1 MHRSRA
7 TTQDPTVA
15 VETSMKGP
23 AMAQGSGRPSLRE
36 RIIAR
41 DEGRCAYCGEVF
53 PEPQLTIDHVEPR
66 MRGGDQSEGNLVT
79 ACRACNT
86 RKGSA
91 PAWAYLADRPQEREM
106 FLRHATAVWPRLRRA
121 IEEAARRERPR

>member
-1 MHRSRA
+1 MTAAASDEGI
-7 TTQDPTVA
+7 TQ
-15 VETSMKGP
+15 
-23 AMAQGSGRPSLRE
+23 RE
-36 RIIAR
+36 RIFAR
-41 DEGRCAYCGEVF
+41 DEYRCVYCALSF
-53 PEPQLTIDHVEPR
+53 PAEQLTLDHVQPKL
-66 MRGGDQSEGNLVT
+66 RGGDDSPGNLVT